1 MNRVLFYIDISIR
14 WGSTLPVPTSMCHKA
29 KRPVSSTDATVF
41 PFCSH
46 CKCVMVCCLWK
57 CSIRLMGTLRI
68 GLSKLNRS
76 PAIALNCDL
85 LGGVGT
91 DITTL
96 CGETHNDSDACLYVK
111 AEKWKLAGY
120 LGNLSQN
127 SALCCDVLFLFML
140 LGVRVSSTMI
150 YEKKKRR
157 KKGEQ
162 SIFCGLPFISL
173 QTFGFIGTQAYGLVL
188 AYQTWLDA
196 FLKVSI
202 S

>member
-1 MNRVLFYIDISIR
+1 
-14 WGSTLPVPTSMCHKA
+14 
-29 KRPVSSTDATVF
+29 
-41 PFCSH
+41 
-46 CKCVMVCCLWK
+46 
-57 CSIRLMGTLRI
+57 
-68 GLSKLNRS
+68 
-76 PAIALNCDL
+76 
-85 LGGVGT
+85 VGT

-157 KKGEQ
+157 KKEKKASNLYSVGCH
-162 SIFCGLPFISL
+162 SFHCKLLASL
-173 QTFGFIGTQAYGLVL
+173 ELRPMVWYSPIKP
-188 AYQTWLDA
+188 D
-196 FLKVSI
+196 
-202 S
+202 

>member
-1 MNRVLFYIDISIR
+1 
-14 WGSTLPVPTSMCHKA
+14 
-29 KRPVSSTDATVF
+29 
-41 PFCSH
+41 
-46 CKCVMVCCLWK
+46 
-57 CSIRLMGTLRI
+57 MGTLRI

-120 LGNLSQN
+120 RGNLSQN
-127 SALCCDVLFLFML
+127 SALCCNVLFLFML

-150 YEKKKRR
+150 YEKKEKKKKRR
-157 KKGEQ
+157 A
-162 SIFCGLPFISL
+162 IYIL
-173 QTFGFIGTQAYGLVL
+173 
-188 AYQTWLDA
+188 W
-196 FLKVSI
+196 
-202 S
+202 